1 MRKRRAFAAGGLLL
15 AVAAL
20 AVSGL
25 AAGSSGRNGVAEGL
39 HFGRSL
45 QLTRARNLRLQSM
58 IVLMT
63 ERQVHGPAS
72 SESSIPV
79 SAAPVVH
86 VAPERIEST
95 PTPVEESTTAEE
107 NECDPNYEGACLN
120 PDSSDYDCEGGDGN
134 GPDYTGEVR
143 VVGVDHFGLDADRDG
158 IGCEAE

>member
-15 AVAAL
+15 AVAAF

-25 AAGSSGRNGVAEGL
+25 AAGSPGRNGVTDGL
-39 HFGRSL
+39 HFDRSL
-45 QLTRARNLRLQSM
+45 QRTRARNLRLQSM

-72 SESSIPV
+72 SEASIPTPG
-79 SAAPVVH
+79 APAVQ
-86 VAPERIEST
+86 VAPQRIEST
-95 PTPVEESTTAEE
+95 PAPVEESTTAEE

-120 PDSSDYDCEGGDGN
+120 PDASDYDCEGGDGN
-134 GPDYTGEVR
+134 GPDYTVEVM
-143 VVGVDHFGLDADRDG
+143 VVGIDHYGLDADGDG